1 MAMKFCDL
9 QSNNVLMIYKAF
21 SLKEWTKKND
31 SIDFIL
37 TAKFDQALNT
47 KKNSEGTQQKSS

>member
-9 QSNNVLMIYKAF
+9 QSNNVLMIHKAF
-21 SLKEWTKKND
+21 SWTKKND

-37 TAKFDQALNT
+37 TAKFGQALKKT
-47 KKNSEGTQQKSS
+47 KKQ

>member
-1 MAMKFCDL
+1 
-9 QSNNVLMIYKAF
+9 MIYKAF